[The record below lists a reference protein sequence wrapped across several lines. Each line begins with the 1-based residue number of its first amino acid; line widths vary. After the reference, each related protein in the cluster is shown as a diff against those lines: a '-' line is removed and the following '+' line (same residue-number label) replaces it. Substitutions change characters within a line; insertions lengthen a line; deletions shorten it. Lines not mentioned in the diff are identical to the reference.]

1 MKKNW
6 FALLLG
12 AIVFSLSFSARAQ
25 PPTTVHRVGIL
36 TAGSNL
42 GITDEAFRRGM
53 RQFGYV
59 EGQNLIIEWRLAE
72 GKLDRLPALA
82 ADLARL
88 KVDVIIVSSTQGALA
103 AKKATQ
109 TIPIVFAIADDPV
122 ESGLVVSLAHP
133 SGNATGLTDFAGG
146 LSGKRLELLKE
157 TLPNLTRLALLV
169 WKPDG
174 PGNAT
179 EKNEIESAAQLL
191 GVKVQ
196 PVEVKGAN
204 DLASGF
210 SAMAKAGSN
219 AFMGL
224 TDTRFSGTRQ
234 QVVELSAKRRLPA
247 VYPDRQFADAGGLM
261 SYGTNRGEWRQR
273 ISYYTDRIL
282 KGAKPSDLPVERPT
296 KFELIINLKA
306 AKQIGLTIPPNVL
319 ARADKVIR

>member
-1 MKKNW
+1 MKKNC

-12 AIVFSLSFSARAQ
+12 VILFAFSFSARAQ
-25 PPTTVHRVGIL
+25 QPTTVHRVGIL
-36 TAGSNL
+36 TAGSGL

-53 RQFGYV
+53 RQLGYI
-59 EGQNLIIEWRLAE
+59 EGQNLIIEWRFAE

-82 ADLARL
+82 ADLALL

-109 TIPIVFAIADDPV
+109 TISIVFAVADDPV

-157 TLPNLTRLALLV
+157 ALPSLSRLALLV

-179 EKNEIESAAQLL
+179 EKNEIESAALLL

-196 PVEVKGAN
+196 PVEVKGGN

-210 SAMAKAGSN
+210 SAMAKVGSN
-219 AFMGL
+219 ALMGL
-224 TDTRFSGTRQ
+224 TDTRFSGNRQ

-273 ISYYTDRIL
+273 ITYYTDRIL
-282 KGAKPSDLPVERPT
+282 KGAKPSDLPVERPS
-296 KFELIINLKA
+296 KFELVINLKA

-319 ARADKVIR
+319 VRADRVIR